1 MRKINKFLSLIII
14 IFFMKLLFI
23 HSDYIEYNVREKAT
37 KIAEEYEKDHD
48 RVEEVLV
55 VFVSVERNDK
65 INTADNAA
73 IEIDGVAKQINV
85 KRIFIYPYAHLS
97 SDLASP
103 ETAINILNKLRE
115 NIKDMGYEMHTSPFG
130 WYKSFKISCK
140 GHPLSELSKT
150 ISEYE
155 EPEALKNEN
164 KLKTSWYILNDGILI
179 DVDKFDYTGYENLKT
194 FVEYEI
200 SGTRAVHEMPPHVK
214 YMKTLEIAG
223 YEEGSDAGNLRY
235 FPKGKLIKSL
245 IENYVTERVLNYG
258 AQEVE
263 TPIMYDYN
271 HPALKSYLERFP
283 ARQYTVLSGEDKF
296 FLRFSACF
304 GQFLIAKDATISYK
318 QLPLRLYELT
328 RYSFRREKH
337 GELVGLRRL
346 RAFTMP
352 DMHTFVADLD
362 NAKEEFMKQY
372 MLSIDVL
379 KAFGLDTKDYEVAI
393 RFTREFYEN
402 NKDFIYELQRRINKP
417 VLIQI
422 WEEKFFYFILKFEF
436 NFVDNTNK
444 AAALSTVQI
453 DVDNSRRFNITYINE
468 RNERIYPLILH
479 CSPSGAVERVIYAM
493 LEKAEKDKRNNVKP
507 MFPVWLSPTIVR
519 IIPVDKKHYEYSEVI
534 LNELRKNKIRADFD
548 DREISLSKKI
558 REAEMDWIPY
568 IAVIGDKE
576 ISSNILTIR
585 ERNKNGNYEISLEEF
600 IKTIKEKIS
609 DYPYRDL
616 NESQYL
622 SKRVKFT

>member
-1 MRKINKFLSLIII
+1 
-14 IFFMKLLFI
+14 MKLLFI
-23 HSDYIEYNVREKAT
+23 HSDYIEYNVRERAT

-493 LEKAEKDKRNNVKP
+493 LEKAEKDKRNNLKP

-519 IIPVDKKHYEYSEVI
+519 IIPLDKKHYEYSEVI

>member
-1 MRKINKFLSLIII
+1 
-14 IFFMKLLFI
+14 MKLLFI

-115 NIKDMGYEMHTSPFG
+115 NIKNMGYEMHTSPFG

>member
-1 MRKINKFLSLIII
+1 
-14 IFFMKLLFI
+14 MKLLFI

-468 RNERIYPLILH
+468 NNERIYPLILH

>member
-1 MRKINKFLSLIII
+1 MR
-14 IFFMKLLFI
+14 LLFI

-73 IEIDGVAKQINV
+73 IEIDNVAKQINV

-115 NIKDMGYEMHTSPFG
+115 NIKNMGYEMHTSPFG

-214 YMKTLEIAG
+214 YMKTLEISG

-283 ARQYTVLSGEDKF
+283 ARQYTVLSGEDRY

-379 KAFGLDTKDYEVAI
+379 KAFGLNTKDYEVAI

-453 DVDNSRRFNITYINE
+453 DVDNSKRFNITYINE
-468 RNERIYPLILH
+468 KNEKIYPLILH

-493 LEKAEKDKRNNVKP
+493 LEKAEKDKKNNIKP

-519 IIPVDKKHYEYSEVI
+519 IIPVDKKHYEYSDVI

-558 REAEMDWIPY
+558 REAEMDWVPY
-568 IAVIGDKE
+568 IVVIGDKE

-585 ERNKNGNYEISLEEF
+585 ERNKDGNYEISLEEF
-600 IKTIKEKIS
+600 IKTIKDKIS
-609 DYPYRDL
+609 NYPFRDL
-616 NESQYL
+616 NESPYL

>member
-1 MRKINKFLSLIII
+1 MR
-14 IFFMKLLFI
+14 LLFI
-23 HSDYIEYNVREKAT
+23 HSDFIEYNVREKAT
-37 KIAEEYEKDHD
+37 DIAENIESESE
-48 RVEEVLV
+48 RVEDVLV

-65 INTADNAA
+65 MNTAENAA
-73 IEIDGVAKQINV
+73 EEIDNVAKQIKAN
-85 KRIFIYPYAHLS
+85 KIFIYPYAHLS
-97 SDLASP
+97 SDLANS
-103 ETAINILNKLRE
+103 EQAINILNKLRKRVRE
-115 NIKDMGYEMHTSPFG
+115 LGYEMHTSPFG

-150 ISEYE
+150 ITENE
-155 EPEALKNEN
+155 ETEALRNEN
-164 KLKTSWYILNDGILI
+164 KLKTSWYILIDGILN
-179 DVDKFDYTGYENLKT
+179 DVEKFDYTGYDNLKT

-200 SGTRAVHEMPPHVK
+200 KGTRAVQETPPHVK

-235 FPKGKLIKSL
+235 YPKGKLIKNL
-245 IENYVTERVLNYG
+245 IENYITSRVLNYG

-283 ARQYTVLSGEDKF
+283 ARQYTVLSGEDRF

-304 GQFLIAKDATISYK
+304 GQFLIAKDATISYR
-318 QLPLRLYELT
+318 QLPLKLYELT

-352 DMHTFVADLD
+352 DMHTFVTDME
-362 NAKEEFMKQY
+362 NAKDEFLKQY

-379 KAFGLDTKDYEVAI
+379 KDFGLSTEDYEVAI

-402 NKDFIYELQRRINKP
+402 NKEFINDLQKMIKKP

-436 NFVDNTNK
+436 NFVDNTKK

-453 DVDNSRRFNITYINE
+453 DVDNSKRFNITYINA
-468 RNERIYPLILH
+468 RNERVNPLILH
-479 CSPSGAVERVIYAM
+479 CSPSGAVERIIYAI
-493 LEKAEKDKRNNVKP
+493 LEKAEKDKQKGMKP
-507 MFPVWLSPTIVR
+507 MFPIWLSPTMVR
-519 IIPVDKKHYEYSEVI
+519 IIPVDKNHLEFSEKI
-534 LNELRKNKIRADFD
+534 MDKIKNSSIRVDID

-568 IAVIGDKE
+568 ITVIGDKE
-576 ISSNILTIR
+576 ISSNKLTVRERSGNANYEITVEDLIKNIR
-585 ERNKNGNYEISLEEF
+585 ERISGF
-600 IKTIKEKIS
+600 
-609 DYPYRDL
+609 PYRDL
-616 NESQYL
+616 NENPYL
-622 SKRVKFT
+622 SKRIIFS

>member
-1 MRKINKFLSLIII
+1 MR
-14 IFFMKLLFI
+14 LLFI
-23 HSDYIEYNVREKAT
+23 HSDFIEYNVREKAT
-37 KIAEEYEKDHD
+37 DIAENIESRSERIED
-48 RVEEVLV
+48 VLV
-55 VFVSVERNDK
+55 VFVSVEKNDK
-65 INTADNAA
+65 MNTAENAA
-73 IEIDGVAKQINV
+73 EEIDNVAKQIKAN
-85 KRIFIYPYAHLS
+85 KIFIYPYAHLS
-97 SDLASP
+97 PDLANS
-103 ETAINILNKLRE
+103 EQAINILNKLRQRVRE
-115 NIKDMGYEMHTSPFG
+115 LGYEMHTSPFG

-150 ISEYE
+150 ITENE
-155 EPEALKNEN
+155 ETEALRNEN
-164 KLKTSWYILNDGILI
+164 KLKTSWYILMDGILH
-179 DVDKFDYTGYENLKT
+179 DVEKFDYTGYDNLKT

-200 SGTRAVHEMPPHVK
+200 KGTRAVQETPPHVK

-235 FPKGKLIKSL
+235 YPKGKLIKNL
-245 IENYVTERVLNYG
+245 IENYITSRVLNYG

-283 ARQYTVLSGEDKF
+283 ARQYTVLSGEDRF

-304 GQFLIAKDATISYK
+304 GQFLIAKDATISYR
-318 QLPLRLYELT
+318 QLPLKLYELT

-352 DMHTFVADLD
+352 DMHTFVTDME
-362 NAKEEFMKQY
+362 NAKDEFLKQY

-379 KAFGLDTKDYEVAI
+379 KDFGLSTEDYEVAI

-402 NKDFIYELQRRINKP
+402 NKEFINDLQKMIKKP

-436 NFVDNTNK
+436 NFVDNTKK

-453 DVDNSRRFNITYINE
+453 DVDNSKRFNITYIND
-468 RNERIYPLILH
+468 RNERVNPLILH
-479 CSPSGAVERVIYAM
+479 CSPSGAVERIIYAI
-493 LEKAEKDKRNNVKP
+493 LEKAEKDKQKGMKP
-507 MFPVWLSPTIVR
+507 MFPIWLSPTIVR
-519 IIPVDKKHYEYSEVI
+519 IIPVDKNHLEFSEKI
-534 LNELRKNKIRADFD
+534 MDKIKNSSIRVDID

-568 IAVIGDKE
+568 ITVIGDKE
-576 ISSNILTIR
+576 ISSNKLTVRERSGNANYEITVEDLIKNIR
-585 ERNKNGNYEISLEEF
+585 ERISGF
-600 IKTIKEKIS
+600 
-609 DYPYRDL
+609 PYRDL
-616 NESQYL
+616 NENPYL
-622 SKRVKFT
+622 SKRIIFS

>member
-1 MRKINKFLSLIII
+1 MR
-14 IFFMKLLFI
+14 LLFI

-73 IEIDGVAKQINV
+73 IEIDNVAKQINV

-115 NIKDMGYEMHTSPFG
+115 NIKNMGYEMHTSPFG

-214 YMKTLEIAG
+214 YMKTLEISG

-283 ARQYTVLSGEDKF
+283 ARQYTVLSGEDRY

-379 KAFGLDTKDYEVAI
+379 KAFGLNTKDYEVAI

-453 DVDNSRRFNITYINE
+453 DVDNSKRFNITYINE
-468 RNERIYPLILH
+468 KNEKVYPLILH

-493 LEKAEKDKRNNVKP
+493 LEKAEKDKKNNIKP

-519 IIPVDKKHYEYSEVI
+519 IIPVDKKHYEYSDVI

-558 REAEMDWIPY
+558 REAEMDWVPY
-568 IAVIGDKE
+568 IVVIGDKE

-585 ERNKNGNYEISLEEF
+585 ERNKDGNYEISLEEF
-600 IKTIKEKIS
+600 IKTIKDKIS
-609 DYPYRDL
+609 NYPFRDL
-616 NESQYL
+616 NESPYL

>member
-1 MRKINKFLSLIII
+1 
-14 IFFMKLLFI
+14 MKLLFI
-23 HSDYIEYNVREKAT
+23 HSDYIEYNVRERAT

-558 REAEMDWIPY
+558 REAEMDWVPY

>member
-1 MRKINKFLSLIII
+1 
-14 IFFMKLLFI
+14 MKLLFI

-115 NIKDMGYEMHTSPFG
+115 NIKNMGYEMHTSPFG

-558 REAEMDWIPY
+558 REAEMDWVPY

>member
-1 MRKINKFLSLIII
+1 
-14 IFFMKLLFI
+14 MKLLFI
-23 HSDYIEYNVREKAT
+23 HSDYIEYNVRERAT

-468 RNERIYPLILH
+468 NNERIYPLILH

-493 LEKAEKDKRNNVKP
+493 LEKAEKDKRNNLKP

>member
-1 MRKINKFLSLIII
+1 
-14 IFFMKLLFI
+14 MKLLFI

>member
-1 MRKINKFLSLIII
+1 MR
-14 IFFMKLLFI
+14 LLFI
-23 HSDYIEYNVREKAT
+23 HSDFIEYNVREKAT
-37 KIAEEYEKDHD
+37 DIAENIESRSERIED
-48 RVEEVLV
+48 VLV
-55 VFVSVERNDK
+55 VFVSVEKNDK
-65 INTADNAA
+65 MNTAENAA
-73 IEIDGVAKQINV
+73 EEIDNVAKQIKAN
-85 KRIFIYPYAHLS
+85 KIFIYPYAHLS
-97 SDLASP
+97 PDLANS
-103 ETAINILNKLRE
+103 EQAINILNKLRQRVRE
-115 NIKDMGYEMHTSPFG
+115 LGYEMHTSPFG

-150 ISEYE
+150 ITENE
-155 EPEALKNEN
+155 ETEALRNEN
-164 KLKTSWYILNDGILI
+164 KLKTSWYILMDGILH
-179 DVDKFDYTGYENLKT
+179 DVEKFDYTGYDNLKT

-200 SGTRAVHEMPPHVK
+200 KGTRAVQETPPHVK

-235 FPKGKLIKSL
+235 YPKGKLIKNL
-245 IENYVTERVLNYG
+245 IENYITSRVLNYG

-283 ARQYTVLSGEDKF
+283 ARQYTVLSGEDRF

-304 GQFLIAKDATISYK
+304 GQFLIAKDATISYR
-318 QLPLRLYELT
+318 QLPLKLYELT

-352 DMHTFVADLD
+352 DMHTFVSDME
-362 NAKEEFMKQY
+362 NAKDEFLKQY

-379 KAFGLDTKDYEVAI
+379 KDFGLSTEDYEVAI

-402 NKDFIYELQRRINKP
+402 NKEFINDLQKMIKKP

-436 NFVDNTNK
+436 NFVDNTKK

-453 DVDNSRRFNITYINE
+453 DVDNSKRFNITYIND
-468 RNERIYPLILH
+468 RNERVNPLILH
-479 CSPSGAVERVIYAM
+479 CSPSGAVERIIYAI
-493 LEKAEKDKRNNVKP
+493 LEKAEKDKQKGMKP
-507 MFPVWLSPTIVR
+507 MFPIWLSPTIVR
-519 IIPVDKKHYEYSEVI
+519 IIPVDKNHLEFSEKI
-534 LNELRKNKIRADFD
+534 MDKIKNSSIRVDID

-568 IAVIGDKE
+568 ITVIGDKE
-576 ISSNILTIR
+576 ISSNKLTVRERSGNANYEITVEDLIKNIR
-585 ERNKNGNYEISLEEF
+585 ERISGF
-600 IKTIKEKIS
+600 
-609 DYPYRDL
+609 PYRDL
-616 NESQYL
+616 NENPYL
-622 SKRVKFT
+622 SKRIIFS